1 MNNGLSTE
9 DAEKVLARHHL
20 NELTPPPT
28 THWCIVFAGHML
40 GGFSLLLSQIN
51 LVVGAEICEDLIHE
65 PQEVLGGEL
74 IELNQGEVLLE
85 GRLVETI
92 HDHLT
97 HGPGIST
104 HRGAQPL
111 ATRQSE

>member
-1 MNNGLSTE
+1 MGVLLAVVEN
-9 DAEKVLARHHL
+9 AEESPIAECR
-20 NELTPPPT
+20 
-28 THWCIVFAGHML
+28 
-40 GGFSLLLSQIN
+40 GFSLLLSQIN

-74 IELNQGEVLLE
+74 IELNQGEVLFE

-104 HRGAQPL
+104 HRGAQSL